1 MVKIN
6 VSSVLGANK
15 LTSAISKQEE
25 LFNIVYHTAAYRE
38 HVIHECAVSM
48 VTLCKTD
55 DGELFM
61 IHDNK
66 ETNVIDVIVYWEGD
80 VNIVL
85 RLIKKTGDSVQFPSI
100 FWFIIYSMIFGIKL
114 WK

>member
-1 MVKIN
+1 M
-6 VSSVLGANK
+6 
-15 LTSAISKQEE
+15 
-25 LFNIVYHTAAYRE
+25 
-38 HVIHECAVSM
+38 IHECAVSM

-80 VNIVL
+80 VNIVG
-85 RLIKKTGDSVQFPSI
+85 RLIKNELEASDTEVE
-100 FWFIIYSMIFGIKL
+100 L
-114 WK
+114 TVAATA